1 MNIKIGIY
9 VYKIKFIKIYIQ
21 LIKDDF
27 EYVNYL
33 YLIKFN

>member
-9 VYKIKFIKIYIQ
+9 VYKIKVIKIYIQ

-33 YLIKFN
+33 YFIKFK